1 MKYFCIEIATQTTS
15 FRNPEFQ
22 NFHKTLDL
30 PPPTTLIGFAGA
42 ALGLSPKMAQE
53 YFEDSQFIVGISGFH
68 LGRTTDTWKY
78 RNQTKNMH
86 LYHPLL
92 EGSVIKREQ
101 LVQSRFFL
109 VFGSADSGRLS
120 ELSDAIQLPQFALTL
135 GNSDSI
141 AFIKKVY
148 EDVPAFRSNII
159 RECIVPGDVIGEVLR
174 KAGELPEFSIYHTS
188 EPISYDLPI
197 RFDYKSD
204 YGRREVAQTKRFSI
218 VSHEMQLNYEVD
230 GVICED
236 RFIPVFE
243 L

>member
-1 MKYFCIEIATQTTS
+1 MKCFCLEIATQTAS

-42 ALGLSPKMAQE
+42 ALGLTPKMAQQ
-53 YFEDSQFIVGISGFH
+53 YFEDSRFVAGVAGYH

-78 RNQTKNMH
+78 RNQTKDMH
-86 LYHPLL
+86 LYDPLI

-120 ELSDAIQLPQFALTL
+120 ELIKAVQYPQFALTL

-141 AFIKKVY
+141 ALVKKVY
-148 EDVPAFRSNII
+148 EDIPASKSKAIQ
-159 RECIVPGDVIGEVLR
+159 ECLVPGDVVGEVLR
-174 KAGELPEFSIYHTS
+174 KASGLPEFSIYYTS
-188 EPISYDLPI
+188 EPIAYDLPT
-197 RFDYKSD
+197 RFSYASD
-204 YGRREVAQTKRFSI
+204 YGRREVEQTRKFSI

-230 GVICED
+230 GILCNG
-236 RFIPVFE
+236 RFIPVFD